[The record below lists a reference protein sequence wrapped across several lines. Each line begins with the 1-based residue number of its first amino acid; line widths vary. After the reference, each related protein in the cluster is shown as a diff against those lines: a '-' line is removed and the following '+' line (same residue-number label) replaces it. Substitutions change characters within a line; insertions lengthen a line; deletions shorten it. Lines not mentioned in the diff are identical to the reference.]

1 MIIRMENGALLR
13 EAQLKASK
21 DIPYSGMAVIT
32 DAGIE
37 KCIHPSDKS
46 IVAKRLIYWAMN
58 RTYGKRAIACD
69 FPEIESY
76 TVKDGKMTLLFKNA
90 PNGLTSYNKPIT
102 LFEVAGEDKI
112 FYPANAEIG
121 KQKGI
126 VVWSDKV
133 EHPVAV
139 RYGFKSWIEGELYST
154 EGIPVP
160 SFRTDNW
167 VVE

>member
-1 MIIRMENGALLR
+1 M
-13 EAQLKASK
+13 LKAYK
-21 DIPYSGMAVIT
+21 DIPYSGMVVIT

-37 KCIHPSDKS
+37 KCIHPSNKS

-69 FPEIESY
+69 FPELDSY
-76 TVKDGKMTLLFKNA
+76 VVKDGKMLLQFKNA

-102 LFEVAGEDKI
+102 LFEVAGEDRV
-112 FYPANAEIG
+112 FYPAKAVIG
-121 KQKGI
+121 KEKGI
-126 VVWSDKV
+126 VVWNDQVKN
-133 EHPVAV
+133 PVAV
-139 RYGFKSWIEGELYST
+139 RYGFRSWIKGELYST

-167 VVE
+167 NVE